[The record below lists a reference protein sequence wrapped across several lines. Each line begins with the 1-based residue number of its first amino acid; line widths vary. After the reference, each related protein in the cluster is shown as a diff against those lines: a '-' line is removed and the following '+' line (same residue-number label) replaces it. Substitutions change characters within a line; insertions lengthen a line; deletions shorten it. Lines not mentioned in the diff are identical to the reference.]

1 MSDSSAAGRPC
12 VLVTGGAGYIGSH
25 ACEAL
30 ARAGYE
36 PVAYD
41 NLSKGFRELVKFG
54 PFEEGDIRD
63 RDRLLDVMRAHGPV
77 AVMHFAAL
85 SSVGESVQEP
95 ALYYDNNVAGAICLL
110 GAMRE
115 CGIGQLVFSS
125 TAAVYGL
132 PERQPITEAAATQP
146 INPYGSTKLMIE
158 QVLSDYAKAYGL
170 RSVALRYF
178 NACGAHPSAGIG
190 EMHDPETHLIPRA
203 LMAVQGRIRQLDLM
217 GDDYSTADGTAVR
230 DYIHVCD
237 LADAH
242 LAALKYLEG
251 GGETISLNLGT
262 GAGFSVRQ
270 IVDAVGRA
278 TGTPAPVR
286 MAPRRAGD
294 PPELVAD
301 PGLARTVLGF
311 EAKWTDIDAIIASA
325 WRWAEAQHGAAPA
338 AAS

>member
-1 MSDSSAAGRPC
+1 MPEPSPTGRPC

-30 ARAGYE
+30 ARGGYE

-41 NLSKGFRELVKFG
+41 NLSKGFRALVKFG

-63 RDRLLDVMRAHGPV
+63 QGRLLQVMRAYKPV

-95 ALYYDNNVAGAICLL
+95 ALYYDNNVAGAISLL

-115 CGIGQLVFSS
+115 CGVGRLVFSS

-132 PERQPITEAAATQP
+132 PERQPITEAAANAP

-158 QVLSDYAKAYGL
+158 QVLRDYDKAYGL
-170 RSVALRYF
+170 RSVSLRYF
-178 NACGAHPSAGIG
+178 NACGAHPTAGIG

-203 LMAVQGRIRQLDLM
+203 LMAVQGRIPQLDLM
-217 GDDYSTADGTAVR
+217 GDDYPTADGTAVR

-251 GGETISLNLGT
+251 GGDTVSLNLGT
-262 GAGFSVRQ
+262 GAGFSVKQ

-278 TGTPAPVR
+278 TGRPAPVR
-286 MAPRRAGD
+286 VAPRRAGD

-301 PGLARTVLGF
+301 PSLARQVLGF
-311 EAKWTDIDAIIASA
+311 EARWTDIDAIIASA
-325 WRWAEAQHGAAPA
+325 WRWAEAQHSGT

>member
-1 MSDSSAAGRPC
+1 MPEPSSTGRPC

-30 ARAGYE
+30 SRGGYQ
-36 PVAYD
+36 PIAYD
-41 NLSKGFRELVKFG
+41 NLSKGFRALVKFG

-63 RDRLLDVMRAHGPV
+63 RERLLEVMRAHRPV

-110 GAMRE
+110 GAMRA
-115 CGIGQLVFSS
+115 CGIDRLVFSS

-132 PERQPITEAAATQP
+132 PERQPITEATASAP
-146 INPYGSTKLMIE
+146 INPYGATKLMIE
-158 QVLSDYAKAYGL
+158 QVLRDYAKAYGL
-170 RSVALRYF
+170 NSVSLRYF

-203 LMAVQGRIRQLDLM
+203 LMAVQGRIEQLDLM
-217 GDDYSTADGTAVR
+217 GDDYPTADGTAVR

-242 LAALKYLEG
+242 LAALKYLER
-251 GGETISLNLGT
+251 GGETVSLNLGT
-262 GAGFSVRQ
+262 GAGFSVKQ

-278 TGTPAPVR
+278 TGRPVPVR
-286 MAPRRAGD
+286 VAPRRAGD

-301 PGLARTVLGF
+301 PSQARRVLGF
-311 EAKWTDIDAIIASA
+311 EARWTDIDAIIASA
-325 WRWAEAQHGAAPA
+325 WRWAETGPAEAAKP
-338 AAS
+338 